1 MDSIYPKID
10 FGEESFGN
18 KDVNSTDSDA

>member
-18 KDVNSTDSDA
+18 EDVNSTDSDA